1 MNLEDLG
8 EPFHV
13 PILLVGLRVL
23 VKEVG
28 LRFILSESSLLNVR
42 FTFWQHGKL
51 WAQSCKRWPLKNM
64 YIQGLQQLFKEASNA
79 GMAVAGF
86 SDSVWKT

>member
-1 MNLEDLG
+1 MDLEDLG
-8 EPFHV
+8 ESFHV
-13 PILLVGLRVL
+13 PIPLVGLRLL
-23 VKEVG
+23 VKEVC
-28 LRFILSESSLLNVR
+28 LLPVLSEPSLGERSLHV
-42 FTFWQHGKL
+42 WQHGKL